1 MCKTVYMQTEREI
14 ILTCQECGHEELDS
28 SEKLLML
35 KVRMYNHIN
44 GAHPVLAERFKEV
57 VEEHSTLVY

>member
-1 MCKTVYMQTEREI
+1 MCILGNMQTEREI
-14 ILTCQECGHEELDS
+14 ILTCQECGHEELDRAD
-28 SEKLLML
+28 KLLML

-44 GAHPVLAERFKEV
+44 HSHPVLAERFKEV

>member
-1 MCKTVYMQTEREI
+1 MQTEREI
-14 ILTCQECGHEELDS
+14 ILTCQECGHEEIDS
-28 SEKLLML
+28 SNKLLML

-44 GAHPVLAERFKEV
+44 HVHPMLAERFKEV

>member
-1 MCKTVYMQTEREI
+1 METQREI
-14 ILTCQECGHEELDS
+14 ILTCHECGHEEADS
-28 SEKLLML
+28 ERKLLML

-44 GAHPVLAERFKEV
+44 HAHPLLAERFKEV

>member
-1 MCKTVYMQTEREI
+1 MQQEKEI
-14 ILTCQECGHEELDS
+14 ILTCVECGHEEVDH
-28 SEKLLML
+28 ERKLLML

-44 GAHPVLAERFKEV
+44 NRHPVLAERFKEV

>member
-1 MCKTVYMQTEREI
+1 MQTEREI
-14 ILTCQECGHEELDS
+14 ILTCQECGHEEMDLDR
-28 SEKLLML
+28 KLLML

-44 GAHPVLAERFKEV
+44 HAHPVLAERFKEV

>member
-1 MCKTVYMQTEREI
+1 MTEREI
-14 ILTCQECGHEELDS
+14 ILTCSECGHQEADS
-28 SEKLLML
+28 EHKMLML

-44 GAHPVLAERFKEV
+44 QAHPVLADRFKEV

>member
-1 MCKTVYMQTEREI
+1 MQTEREI
-14 ILTCQECGHEELDS
+14 ILTCQECGHEETDS
-28 SEKLLML
+28 EHKLLML

-44 GAHPVLAERFKEV
+44 HAHPVLAERFKEV